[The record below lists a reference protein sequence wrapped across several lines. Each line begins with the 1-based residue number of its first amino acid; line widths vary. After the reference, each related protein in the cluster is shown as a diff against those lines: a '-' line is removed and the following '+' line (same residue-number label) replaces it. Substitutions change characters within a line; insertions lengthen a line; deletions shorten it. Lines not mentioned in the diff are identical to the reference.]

1 MVFFAL
7 FSGSDDGV
15 YDPIPKRYE
24 AMRRE
29 LIASSK
35 DAFLTVKQ
43 RQEIINQ
50 IQAIDGILGEITRNS
65 RGYFGPDVI
74 VEYIAGIFNGRPAE
88 QKFQRMLENLVNNR
102 LFELSN
108 QLQAKTV

>member
-1 MVFFAL
+1 MF
-7 FSGSDDGV
+7 GKGDDGV
-15 YDPIPKRYE
+15 YDPIPQRYE

-29 LIASSK
+29 LISSSK
-35 DAFLTVKQ
+35 DAFLSVKQ
-43 RQEIINQ
+43 RQDIINQ
-50 IQAIDGILGEITRNS
+50 IQAIDDILAPMRNGMK
-65 RGYFGPDVI
+65 GYFGPDVVGEFI
-74 VEYIAGIFNGRPAE
+74 KGIFSGKPAE